1 MIPLARTRGLRPV
14 VGEVVPLRERIA
26 YMEAL
31 RVVIGGLVVLAT
43 VLGVTGGRAP
53 GQSHQPTAVYLALS
67 LVPLSLRGAEPTRL
81 LPLSGGMLLVDG
93 IYLAW
98 VLLQTG
104 GPFSALR
111 SLLFVHVIVVT
122 LLVSYRTGLKV
133 AAWQT
138 LLFLVVT
145 EASELGIGHPDPA
158 RTPDDSALMAAMT
171 IAALWAIAFSTATF
185 SAINERALRRQNA
198 QLARLA
204 AMTEEIDGAAAA
216 TDIPAIVLDTLR
228 ETFGFTRGVMIASP
242 PRRAAGARG
251 HGGAAVAG
259 GVPWARPSHGA
270 IVAPTRADA
279 RAPGSTRPWTSALR
293 RCFPTRQTS

>member
-14 VGEVVPLRERIA
+14 LGEVVPLRERIA

-43 VLGVTGGRAP
+43 VLGVARGTGPWPIA
-53 GQSHQPTAVYLALS
+53 STTAVYLALS
-67 LVPLSLRGAEPTRL
+67 LVPLTLRGAEPTRL

-228 ETFGFTRGVMIASP
+228 ETFGFTRGVMIASLHDELQVLAGTGRSRC
-242 PRRAAGARG
+242 RRCPQGSTLSWSDRG
-251 HGGAAVAG
+251 SNESRRSCA
-259 GVPWARPSHGA
+259 
-270 IVAPTRADA
+270 
-279 RAPGSTRPWTSALR
+279 GSTRPWTSALR